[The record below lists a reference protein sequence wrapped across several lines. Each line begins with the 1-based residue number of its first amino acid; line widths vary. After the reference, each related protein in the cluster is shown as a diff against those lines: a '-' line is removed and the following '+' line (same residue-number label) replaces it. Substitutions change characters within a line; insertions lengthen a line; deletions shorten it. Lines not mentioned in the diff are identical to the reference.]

1 MRPFYFLGWLLLAII
16 CCSTAEKTSV
26 SKWKLVWSDDFSY
39 SGLPDS
45 AKWNYDVG
53 GHGWGNNEL
62 QFYTNRRLEN
72 ARVEKGYLVIEARR
86 EPWQGKITHLQ
97 D

>member
-1 MRPFYFLGWLLLAII
+1 MPICEHSIFLFGHYLHLFAAALLKKID
-16 CCSTAEKTSV
+16 

-45 AKWNYDVG
+45 TKWNYDVG

-62 QFYTNRRLEN
+62 QFIKATIRN
-72 ARVEKGYLVIEARR
+72 ARVEKGYLIIEARK
-86 EPWQGKITHLQ
+86 EA
-97 D
+97 

>member
-1 MRPFYFLGWLLLAII
+1 MSVTSEQTICRMRPIHLLGFSLLAFI
-16 CCSTAEKTSV
+16 CCSTAEKTET

-45 AKWNYDVG
+45 TKWDYNVG

-62 QFYTNRRLEN
+62 QFYTSKRFS
-72 ARVEKGYLVIEARR
+72 IR
-86 EPWQGKITHLQ
+86 EV
-97 D
+97 